1 MAPESRSQSRPGR
14 SAGILIY
21 GMYDIANATSAPK
34 VRIAM
39 MTAALSRQVHTESIT
54 GGRLGRAAAS
64 FRWLASGG
72 HRRVDAVYVESAT
85 TTSMPTDLAF
95 LAVMRLLLRPV
106 GVYFRD
112 AYQLFRDVN
121 PRVHRRQILTDWLWR
136 ISLPALRAIS
146 SVRYA
151 PSRGLA
157 EVLGLSD
164 AVILPPG
171 TDPTAPF
178 LGIGQD
184 DLVGAIVQLTP
195 GSGLDTLVVAMELVR
210 MRRPEARLRIVTRS
224 TGAAAVQLPSWVD
237 VVAAGRSSLPEAL
250 AAARACVLPLPVNAY
265 TNMAVAVRLLDLLAF
280 GKPVVATDTTE
291 TRAIL
296 EASGAG
302 IVTDGS
308 AEGMAGGILELLGDR
323 AMAERCSAAAQ
334 AYAAAPANTWDAR
347 ARTVCRTL
355 GCSQEATA

>member
-1 MAPESRSQSRPGR
+1 
-14 SAGILIY
+14 
-21 GMYDIANATSAPK
+21 
-34 VRIAM
+34 
-39 MTAALSRQVHTESIT
+39 
-54 GGRLGRAAAS
+54 
-64 FRWLASGG
+64 
-72 HRRVDAVYVESAT
+72 
-85 TTSMPTDLAF
+85 
-95 LAVMRLLLRPV
+95 
-106 GVYFRD
+106 
-112 AYQLFRDVN
+112 
-121 PRVHRRQILTDWLWR
+121 
-136 ISLPALRAIS
+136 
-146 SVRYA
+146 
-151 PSRGLA
+151 
-157 EVLGLSD
+157 
-164 AVILPPG
+164 
-171 TDPTAPF
+171 
-178 LGIGQD
+178 
-184 DLVGAIVQLTP
+184 
-195 GSGLDTLVVAMELVR
+195 LDTLVVAMELVR

-224 TGAAAVQLPSWVD
+224 TGAAAAQLPSWVD